1 MKKYDD
7 LFNHKVSYKDCI
19 PLDELKEGEKIS
31 ILSDS
36 MLKTMFQNEKRIKY
50 SAKFISYYLDISFEE
65 LLNNIHLSKNELDK
79 DNEDKK
85 GLRCDYVAY
94 IDGTSINIEV
104 NNNGSVDVLERN
116 MEYAHRLY
124 SRLVIR
130 DKKEN
135 DYTQVIQF
143 NLNNFSFVGID
154 KIYDMYLI
162 QNDSHTTLSKKL
174 IFIQIYIPNLIRKWY
189 TLGVQKL
196 DESEKYLLGLV
207 LRNIDESKDVGGGIE
222 IMEDYVDEAQ
232 EVSLDDDLR
241 ESYDKEWALKDLGL
255 QQGILEGHELGLKD
269 GIEQGKKEGLE
280 LGKKELTINL
290 LKNNVPLDLISKS
303 SDYTIEEL
311 EKMKKEIKN

>member
-1 MKKYDD
+1 
-7 LFNHKVSYKDCI
+7 
-19 PLDELKEGEKIS
+19 
-31 ILSDS
+31 

-104 NNNGSVDVLERN
+104 NNNGSVAVLERN

-124 SRLVIR
+124 SRFVKR
-130 DKKEN
+130 GDKEDN
-135 DYTQVIQF
+135 YTQVIQF

-189 TLGVQKL
+189 TLGIQKL

-207 LRNIDESKDVGGGIE
+207 LRNIDDSKDIGGGIK

-232 EVSLDDDLR
+232 EVSLNDDLR

-255 QQGILEGHELGLKD
+255 QQGIIEGYERGQVEGHELGLKD
-269 GIEQGKKEGLE
+269 GIEKGMKEGLELGKKEGLE
-280 LGKKELTINL
+280 LGKKEGLEQGKKEGLEQGKKELTVNL
-290 LKNNVPLDLISKS
+290 LRNDVPLELISKS
-303 SDYTIEEL
+303 SNYTIEEL
-311 EKMKKEIKN
+311 ETMKKEI